1 MVQVSSDI
9 TAAVVETCTMC
20 LNCRSSIT
28 RLHAEQITK
37 MLGLCQCKHFEY
49 AYAHD
54 QGGSPPTGPVYMSV
68 LTTLSK
74 AIRYLMPFRNI
85 ILRCVT
91 RR

>member
-20 LNCRSSIT
+20 LSCRSSIT

-54 QGGSPPTGPVYMSV
+54 QGCSNPTGQC
-68 LTTLSK
+68 T
-74 AIRYLMPFRNI
+74 
-85 ILRCVT
+85 
-91 RR
+91 